1 MARPL
6 SLSGRI
12 TLFTTL
18 GLAAFWLAATLLM
31 TIVLWSEQE
40 EFFDQQLAETAHV
53 LLPLLS
59 RAGADGADD
68 YLPAKQLPLDEAVL
82 YRLIDRDGGVLRQS
96 SQVAEVTLPPPSA
109 LPAEDFA
116 TEGAYRFYTTGADQ
130 NGRALQLAAPLAE
143 RHEAMQEGMT
153 ALLLPM
159 LALLPLSWLLVGWIA
174 RRSVA
179 PMRELQ
185 AEISARDGSRLDM
198 IDASN
203 WPTDL
208 AQIAGTVNGF
218 MARLGTA
225 LDAERAFA
233 TNAAHELRTPVA
245 IALARTQQ
253 LRESA
258 STPQQITRI
267 DSLET
272 ALQRMK
278 RLVARLL
285 QLARADAGIGAS
297 SEAHDLVPLTRFA
310 LDDVVPRKGG
320 REVTVDLP
328 DQPVMGHIDPDG
340 YAIVLGNLVENALQ
354 HSETGGVRV
363 RLTPDAVL
371 EVENDLATPGP
382 VDLSQLTGRFTRHEG
397 DGFGLGLHICNQI
410 IEGAKGRLTI
420 ETPQGRRFLIR
431 VALPR
436 AASDTRLRE

>member
-1 MARPL
+1 MRQPL

-18 GLAAFWLAATLLM
+18 GLAAFWLTATVLM

-53 LLPLLS
+53 LLPLLAAS
-59 RAGADGADD
+59 GAEGANAHI
-68 YLPAKQLPLDEAVL
+68 PTNPLPLDEALL
-82 YRLIDRDGGVLRQS
+82 YRLIDRDGDVLRQS
-96 SQVAEVTLPPPSA
+96 LQVAAAGLPPPGTLPP
-109 LPAEDFA
+109 EDFA
-116 TEGAYRFYTTGADQ
+116 TSGDYRFYTTSFDNRGQ
-130 NGRALQLAAPLAE
+130 ALQLAAPLAE
-143 RHEAMQEGMT
+143 RREAMQEGMT

-159 LALLPLSWLLVGWIA
+159 LALLPLSWLLTGWIA
-174 RRSVA
+174 RRSLA
-179 PMRELQ
+179 PMRALQ

-198 IDASN
+198 IDASD

-208 AQIAGTVNGF
+208 VQIAGTVNGF
-218 MARLGTA
+218 MARLGAA

-258 STPQQITRI
+258 WTPQQTARI
-267 DSLET
+267 DTLET

-278 RLVARLL
+278 QLVARLL
-285 QLARADAGIGAS
+285 QLARAEAGVGAS
-297 SEAHDLVPLTRFA
+297 PQPHDLVPLTR
-310 LDDVVPRKGG
+310 LVLEDVMPRKGG
-320 REVTVDLP
+320 RQIALTLP
-328 DQPVMGHIDPDG
+328 DQPVMAHIDPDG

-354 HSETGGVRV
+354 HSETGPIRV

-371 EVENDLATPGP
+371 EVENDLAAPGP
-382 VDLSQLTGRFTRHEG
+382 IEIAALTGRFTRHKG
-397 DGFGLGLHICNQI
+397 NGFGLGLHICQQI
-410 IEGAKGRLTI
+410 IEAAKGRLTI
-420 ETPQGRRFLIR
+420 ETPEGQRFLIR

-436 AASDTRLRE
+436 APAA